1 MIMFRRCVQRR
12 SWPERVVNCLGVWS
26 VLVKISWTRKRRQLE
41 RARAVSWERR
51 ILLPITSFDV
61 SSSFLLL
68 FSFIFAPPPP
78 SSSSS
83 SSRASSSCFSDI
95 SSSSSSFFSSSS
107 PSSPSTTFAS
117 PFDYNHFF
125 FSFFCYFF
133 VLFSN
138 LCFSFSLCFFYS
150 STSLKLLLLFLFL
163 HPFLLPIVGK
173 VYFPPSLLQ
182 ACLTLSGQATQSQS
196 QIINLNQTKLFVNES
211 ICPQLSVC

>member
-1 MIMFRRCVQRR
+1 MFMIMFRRCVQRR

-83 SSRASSSCFSDI
+83 SSRASSSSSSDI
-95 SSSSSSFFSSSS
+95 SSSSSFFRS
-107 PSSPSTTFAS
+107 P
-117 PFDYNHFF
+117 
-125 FSFFCYFF
+125 
-133 VLFSN
+133 
-138 LCFSFSLCFFYS
+138 
-150 STSLKLLLLFLFL
+150 LLLLLLLLLLL
-163 HPFLLPIVGK
+163 HLIIIISS
-173 VYFPPSLLQ
+173 FPSAISLSCSPTSASPSPYAFSSTPPPL
-182 ACLTLSGQATQSQS
+182 
-196 QIINLNQTKLFVNES
+196 
-211 ICPQLSVC
+211 